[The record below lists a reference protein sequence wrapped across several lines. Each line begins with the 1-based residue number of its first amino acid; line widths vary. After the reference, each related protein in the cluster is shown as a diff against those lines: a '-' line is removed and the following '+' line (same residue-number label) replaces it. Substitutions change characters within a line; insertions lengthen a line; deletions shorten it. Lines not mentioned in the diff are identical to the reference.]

1 MKFRSNRL
9 VGVAVAAVLA
19 ISFSDPGNAA
29 VQPESPDPAFDNAVR
44 AEIPLAAREKNVDA
58 IVKLQCAVT
67 EHSAWGHCSLV
78 SEDPP
83 GLGFGDAALALVKN
97 FPTESANF
105 TPTPSAVATVRYDR
119 YTITTEAQGVTHVIR
134 PPVFKERPTYLQM
147 ASQFFSLSSRGQEF
161 SATIDCIVTVVGKL
175 DPCRVTKE
183 APIGLGVGKRA
194 LATVRTFKM
203 RPLIFDGNAMGGA
216 AVAFPFHINIADH
229 F

>member
-1 MKFRSNRL
+1 MKFRSNR
-9 VGVAVAAVLA
+9 VRGVAIAAALA
-19 ISFSDPGNAA
+19 TSFSGPGNAA
-29 VQPESPDPAFDNAVR
+29 GQPASLDPAFDNAVR
-44 AEIPLAAREKNVDA
+44 ADTPVAARLNGGNA

-67 EHSAWGHCSLV
+67 EHSAWGHCSMVL
-78 SEDPP
+78 EDPP
-83 GLGFGDAALALVKN
+83 GQGFGDAALALAKN
-97 FPTESANF
+97 FPTELAPF

-119 YTITTEAQGVTHVIR
+119 STITTEAQGVTHVIR